1 MKKVIGIG
9 GIFFKTKNPEIL
21 RDWYKKH
28 LGFDT
33 NDYGATFDY
42 KAMCESSQNGA
53 TQWSPFE
60 ESTRYFEPSNKEF
73 MINYIVEDLEKLVEE
88 LRKENVII
96 LDDIETYDY
105 GKFIH
110 ILDCEE
116 NKIELWEPSK

>member
-33 NDYGATFDY
+33 NDYGATFDW
-42 KAMCESSQNGA
+42 KECAESSKNGA

-73 MINYIVEDLEKLVEE
+73 MINYIVEDLEKLVKE

>member
-9 GIFFKTKNPEIL
+9 GIFFKTKNPKIL
-21 RDWYKKH
+21 REWYKTH
-28 LGFDT
+28 LGFDI
-33 NDYGATFDY
+33 NDYGATFDW
-42 KAMCESSQNGA
+42 KKCAESSQNGA

-88 LRKENVII
+88 LKKSGVII
-96 LDDIETYDY
+96 LDDLETYDY

-116 NKIELWEPSK
+116 NKIELWEPK

>member
-9 GIFFKTKNPEIL
+9 GVFFKSKNPEIL

-33 NDYGATFDY
+33 NDYGATFEWQT
-42 KAMCESSQNGA
+42 MQESSKNGA

>member
-9 GIFFKTKNPEIL
+9 GLFFKAKDPATL
-21 RDWYKKH
+21 REWYNKH

-33 NDYGATFDY
+33 NDYGATFDW
-42 KAMCESSQNGA
+42 KECSESLKNGA

-60 ESTRYFEPSNKEF
+60 ENTEYFEPSNREF
-73 MINYIVEDLEKLVEE
+73 MINYIVDDLEKLVEE
-88 LRKENVII
+88 LKRSDVII
-96 LDDIETYDY
+96 LDELETYDY

-116 NKIELWEPSK
+116 NKIELWEPK

>member
-9 GIFFKTKNPEIL
+9 GVFFKAKDPETL
-21 RDWYKKH
+21 REWYKTH

-33 NDYGATFDY
+33 NDYGAKFDW
-42 KAMCESSQNGA
+42 KESSETLKNGA

-60 ESTRYFEPSNKEF
+60 ENTEYFEPSNREF
-73 MINYIVEDLEKLVEE
+73 MINYIVDDLEKLVEE
-88 LRKENVII
+88 LKRSDVII
-96 LDDIETYDY
+96 LDELETYDY

-116 NKIELWEPSK
+116 NKIELWEPK